1 MGLAHFFASGPSSM
15 STPQALVSANL
26 SVLQSHA
33 VRKAAREAGFDI
45 LNDQA
50 GAVLGESSH
59 APERCVVWTA
69 ANSGFVAALTMG
81 NVVHA
86 LEADYGTAIPPTSLP
101 DSPIPLA
108 GGFIVADI
116 AALEAL
122 LARAWVLARTLP
134 NALVS
139 RFEQTVESISATERE
154 ATVRQRV
161 GQNLFREGL
170 MALWGG
176 RCAITGLDV
185 PELLRASHA
194 KPWAD
199 SNDVERL
206 DVYNGLLL
214 AAHWDAAFD
223 AGFVTVAVNGAL
235 VASPALLE
243 YSQAVLGFRS
253 NMRVRLQSQHHPYFQ
268 WHRDHVFRR

>member
-1 MGLAHFFASGPSSM
+1 MDTSQNSVGPNM
-15 STPQALVSANL
+15 
-26 SVLQSHA
+26 SVLESHA

-45 LNDQA
+45 LFDQA

-59 APERCVVWTA
+59 APERCLVWTA
-69 ANSGFVAALTMG
+69 ANNGFVAALTMN

-86 LEADYGTAIPPTSLP
+86 LEADYGTAIPPASLP
-101 DSPIPLA
+101 GASLQIV
-108 GGFIVADI
+108 GGFLTADI
-116 AALEAL
+116 PALEAL
-122 LARAWVLARTLP
+122 LKRAWVLSRTLP

-139 RFEQTVESISATERE
+139 RFEQAVVAISATERE

-161 GQNLFREGL
+161 GQSLFREGL

-223 AGFVTVAVNGAL
+223 AGLVTVLPDGILA
-235 VASPALLE
+235 ASPNLSEA
-243 YSQAVLGFRS
+243 ARRVLGVS
-253 NMRVRLQSQHHPYFQ
+253 DAPRLKLQPQHVAYLA
-268 WHRDHVFRR
+268 WHRKRVFRVE

>member
-1 MGLAHFFASGPSSM
+1 MNEPKISVG
-15 STPQALVSANL
+15 ANL
-26 SVLQSHA
+26 SVLGSHA

-45 LNDQA
+45 LSDHA
-50 GAVLGESSH
+50 GGVFGESSH
-59 APERCVVWTA
+59 APEKCVVWAATA
-69 ANSGFVAALTMG
+69 TGFVVGLSMT

-86 LEADYGTAIPPTSLP
+86 LEADYGMAIPPIYWNGASL
-101 DSPIPLA
+101 A
-108 GGFIVADI
+108 FVGGFWAADI
-116 AALEAL
+116 PALETL
-122 LARAWVLARTLP
+122 LKRAWVLSRTLP
-134 NALVS
+134 NALVG
-139 RFEQTVESISATERE
+139 RFEQAIIAISATERD

-161 GQNLFREGL
+161 GQSLFREGL

-223 AGFVTVAVNGAL
+223 AGLVTVLPDGIVL
-235 VASPALLE
+235 ASPILSEVAQ
-243 YSQAVLGFRS
+243 SVLGVS
-253 NMRVRLQSQHHPYFQ
+253 DAMRLTLQPQHVAYLA
-268 WHRDHVFRR
+268 WHRKRVFRVE

>member
-1 MGLAHFFASGPSSM
+1 MN
-15 STPQALVSANL
+15 TPQTWVGANL
-26 SVLQSHA
+26 SVLESHA

-45 LNDQA
+45 LMDQT

-59 APERCVVWTA
+59 APGQCVLWTA
-69 ANSGFVAALTMG
+69 ANTGFVAGLTMG
-81 NVVHA
+81 NVVQA

-101 DSPIPLA
+101 FAPLPIT
-108 GGFIVADI
+108 GGFVAADI
-116 AALEAL
+116 PALEAL
-122 LARAWVLARTLP
+122 LKRAWVLARTLP
-134 NALVS
+134 NALVG
-139 RFEQTVESISATERE
+139 RFEQAVKSISATERE

-223 AGFVTVAVNGAL
+223 AGLVTVSPGGAL
-235 VASPALLE
+235 VASSALTD
-243 YSQAVLGFRS
+243 AARGVLGLSDALRVKLQPQHASYLAWHRERVFRS
-253 NMRVRLQSQHHPYFQ
+253 K
-268 WHRDHVFRR
+268 

>member
-1 MGLAHFFASGPSSM
+1 M
-15 STPQALVSANL
+15 STPQTWVGANL
-26 SVLQSHA
+26 SVLESHA

-45 LNDQA
+45 LTDQA

-59 APERCVVWTA
+59 APERCVVSTA
-69 ANSGFVAALTMG
+69 ASTGFVAALTMG

-86 LEADYGTAIPPTSLP
+86 LEADYGTAIPPASLP
-101 DSPIPLA
+101 AAPLPIA
-108 GGFIVADI
+108 GGFMVADL
-116 AALEAL
+116 AELEAL
-122 LARAWVLARTLP
+122 LKRAWVLSRTLP

-139 RFEQTVESISATERE
+139 RFERAVAAISATERE
-154 ATVRQRV
+154 VTVRQRV
-161 GQNLFREGL
+161 GQSLFREGL

-199 SNDVERL
+199 SNDFERL
-206 DVYNGLLL
+206 DVFNGLLL

-223 AGFVTVAVNGAL
+223 AGLVTV
-235 VASPALLE
+235 SPDGVVVGSPKLSDAARSLL
-243 YSQAVLGFRS
+243 
-253 NMRVRLQSQHHPYFQ
+253 RLSGTLRLKLRPEHEPYMA
-268 WHRDHVFRR
+268 WHRERVFRV